1 MWLLEKTIKHPQND
15 IKLRNALNSLNIDF
29 IEVDKKPFIP
39 LDIKEIK
46 NTHFDFVYAST
57 NTIKDLGENFPG
69 VYFNLDN
76 FNYKSWIKFYGDN
89 VFNSPSESNISTIKF
104 LNLSL
109 LDDNKMYFIRPVDD
123 LKSFSGTVVSKKEL
137 TIFINEVNNGK
148 YSQLDEYTEIIIAPA
163 YKIEKEWRCFI
174 VDKKVATASLYKK
187 HGSLCISNKDIPE
200 TMILFAEEMSKL
212 WEPAKIFTLDIGLA
226 NNKYYIIEAQC
237 SNSSGFYECD
247 VLKLVQSIK
256 NLSENK

>member
-15 IKLRNALNSLNIDF
+15 IKLRNVLNSLNIDF
-29 IEVDKKPFIP
+29 IEIDKKPFIP
-39 LDIKEIK
+39 LDIIK
-46 NTHFDFVYAST
+46 IENTHFDFVYAST
-57 NTIKDLGENFPG
+57 NTIKDLGENFSG

-89 VFNSPSESNISTIKF
+89 VFNSSSESNISTIKS
-104 LNLSL
+104 LNLSS
-109 LDDNKMYFIRPVDD
+109 LDNYKMYFIRPVED

-137 TIFINEVNNGK
+137 TTFINDINNGK
-148 YSQLDEYTEIIIAPA
+148 YSQLDEHIEIVVAPA

-187 HGSLCISNKDIPE
+187 NGTLFISDDDIPE
-200 TMILFAEEMSKL
+200 KMILFAEEMSRL
-212 WEPAKIFTLDIGLA
+212 WEPAKVFTLDIGLA

-237 SNSSGFYECD
+237 SNSSGFYDCD
-247 VLKLVQSIK
+247 IFKLVQSINNISNSK
-256 NLSENK
+256 